1 MKQEVKL
8 QPKKQKALVICPGRG
23 TYNKDE
29 LGYLERFHGAQEK
42 SDKRGFIAK
51 RGFIDSI
58 DAYRQQEGQVTVS
71 ELDGRESYAMREHTR
86 GDNASPLIHA
96 CAYAD
101 FLSIDRQQ
109 FDVVA
114 VTGNSMGWYIALAAA
129 QALSERSAIE
139 LINTMGTMMQ
149 QSLIGG
155 QVIYPLV
162 DDSWCQIP
170 GRREH
175 LLELKESINLQQEA
189 ELYISIEL
197 GGMLVFGG
205 NEVALKQLLELLPPE
220 QGRFP
225 LRLHNHAAFHTPL
238 LKNIS
243 DHALHVLP
251 SELFAM
257 PELPLIDGRG
267 HIWQPLS
274 SDTQA
279 LYQYTL
285 GHQVFQPYDF
295 TKAIEVS
302 VKEFA
307 PDRII
312 ILGPGSTLGGAV
324 AQALINIGWQGLS
337 CKEDFIHQQKTD
349 PYVLAMGLEDQRAM
363 VLS

>member
-1 MKQEVKL
+1 MKQDVNL
-8 QPKKQKALVICPGRG
+8 QGKKQKALVICPGRG
-23 TYNKDE
+23 TYNKEE
-29 LGYLERFHGAQEK
+29 LGYLNRFHMGQEK
-42 SDKRGFIAK
+42 DKDKARFVD
-51 RGFIDSI
+51 RI

-101 FLSIDRQQ
+101 FLSIDQSQ

-129 QALSERSAIE
+129 QALPESSAIE

-162 DDSWCQIP
+162 DESWCQIP

-175 LLELKESINLQQEA
+175 LLELMESINQQQGA
-189 ELYISIEL
+189 ELHISIEL

-205 NEVALKQLLELLPPE
+205 NEAALKQLMELLPPLPQQ

-238 LKNIS
+238 LKKIS
-243 DHALHVLP
+243 DHALQRLP
-251 SELFAM
+251 SELFAA
-257 PELPLIDGRG
+257 PSLPLIDGRG

-279 LYQYTL
+279 LHQYTL

-295 TKAIEVS
+295 SKAIEVS

-324 AQALINIGWQGLS
+324 AQALININWQGLS
-337 CKEDFIHQQKTD
+337 CKEDFIRQQKTD
-349 PYVLAMGLEDQRAM
+349 PYVLAMGLEEQRAM
-363 VLS
+363 VVS

>member
-1 MKQEVKL
+1 M
-8 QPKKQKALVICPGRG
+8 KQKALVICPGRG
-23 TYNKDE
+23 TYNKEE
-29 LGYLERFHGAQEK
+29 LGYLQRLHQKQYAEPGRQDK
-42 SDKRGFIAK
+42 SGFIA
-51 RGFIDSI
+51 RI
-58 DAYRQQEGQVTVS
+58 DAYRHQQGQLPVS
-71 ELDGRESYAMREHTR
+71 ELDGRETYAMREHTR

-129 QALSERSAIE
+129 QALNEAAAIE
-139 LINTMGTMMQ
+139 VINTMGTMMQ

-155 QVIYPLV
+155 QLVYPLV
-162 DDSWCQIP
+162 DENWCQIP

-175 LLELKESINLQQEA
+175 LQELMASINQQAGA
-189 ELYISIEL
+189 ELHISIEL

-205 NEVALKQLLELLPPE
+205 NEAALKQLLEQLPVE

-238 LKNIS
+238 LKSIS
-243 DHALHVLP
+243 DQAQQILSP
-251 SELFAM
+251 QLFDA
-257 PELPLIDGRG
+257 PTLPLIDGRG
-267 HIWQPLS
+267 HIWQPYS

-279 LYQYTL
+279 LHQYTL
-285 GHQVFQPYDF
+285 GHQVYQPYDF
-295 TKAIEVS
+295 SKAVEVA

-324 AQALINIGWQGLS
+324 AQALININWQGLS
-337 CKEDFIHQQKTD
+337 CKEDFIRQQKQD
-349 PYVLAMGLEDQRAM
+349 PYVLAMGLEEQRAK
-363 VLS
+363 VVE